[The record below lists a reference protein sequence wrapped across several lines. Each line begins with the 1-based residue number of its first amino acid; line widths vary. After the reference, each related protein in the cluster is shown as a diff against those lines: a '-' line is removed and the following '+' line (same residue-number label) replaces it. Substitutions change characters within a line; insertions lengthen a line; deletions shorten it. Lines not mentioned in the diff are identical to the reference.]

1 MGRAE
6 PGETPLWIP
15 SRARASMHTT
25 DESHEARW
33 LEAER
38 QLAAQ
43 WIDIGYRPQPSRPP
57 INIDLS
63 NINPAVTMF
72 DPSH

>member
-1 MGRAE
+1 
-6 PGETPLWIP
+6 
-15 SRARASMHTT
+15 MHIT

-43 WIDIGYRPQPSRPP
+43 WVDIGYRPQPSRPP

-63 NINPAVTMF
+63 IINPAATMF